1 MIQIQHPR
9 MADTALAVSGGTFL
23 TAHWFLVADKLMHFG
38 AETVSVV
45 TGVSAA
51 AFYIPKVYRRTRSAV
66 ARLLLKL

>member
-1 MIQIQHPR
+1 
-9 MADTALAVSGGTFL
+9 L

-51 AFYIPKVYRRTRSAV
+51 LFYIPVVYRRAKVLV
-66 ARLLLKL
+66 AKLLLKT

>member
-1 MIQIQHPR
+1 MISVNQAR
-9 MADTALAVSGGTFL
+9 VADTLVGVSGGTFL

-51 AFYIPKVYRRTRSAV
+51 LFYIPVVYRRAKVLV
-66 ARLLLKL
+66 AKLLLKT